1 MTTATTAK
9 TTMRKRP
16 VRRAVRQVPAPISD
30 RRYYVQCG
38 YRLAMAV
45 IALVS
50 LIIITANH

>member
-1 MTTATTAK
+1 MSTATTAK